1 MTPRTRTVL
10 LAGSLALNLFLIGGL
25 AGGAYIWST
34 RGPEF
39 IGQRALRFAADGL
52 SDEQRKAFRQG
63 LMQARRD
70 SAPDVQAGRVGRQ
83 DLNGLMRAESLD
95 RDAIDT
101 AFAGIREADTALRQ
115 RLEMAIV
122 DFAATLTPAERQA
135 FVDGLENRTAML
147 RRSSA
152 SEN

>member
-10 LAGSLALNLFLIGGL
+10 LAASLALNLFLIGGL
-25 AGGAYIWST
+25 AGGTYIFST

-39 IGQRALRFAADGL
+39 TGQRAIRFAADGL
-52 SDEQRKAFRQG
+52 SDEQRKAFRQS

-70 SAPDVQAGRVGRQ
+70 SVHDVQAGRVGRQ

-95 RDAIDT
+95 RGAIDT
-101 AFAGIREADTALRQ
+101 ALAGIRKADTALRQ
-115 RLEMAIV
+115 RLETAIV
-122 DFAATLTPAERQA
+122 DFAATLTPTERQA
-135 FVDGLENRTAML
+135 FVDGLESRTAML

-152 SEN
+152 QEN